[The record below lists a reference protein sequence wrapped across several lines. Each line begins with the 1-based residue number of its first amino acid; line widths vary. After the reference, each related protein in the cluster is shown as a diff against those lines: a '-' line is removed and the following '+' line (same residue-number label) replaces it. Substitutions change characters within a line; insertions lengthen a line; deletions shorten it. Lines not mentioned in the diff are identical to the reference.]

1 MKGSNMDGFTPDD
14 GFVAEDSMSRGQ
26 KTLKFLGDIAPVT
39 GAIVGGIPGSII
51 GGIPGGALGTG
62 FGAAQGKKMQSDLY
76 RGAGISPEITP
87 ETAISEQVTQPVIEG
102 AKAGVVDLATAGL
115 MKGVGKVLSPITKNF
130 GNVAKNFLRSTVTVP
145 RQVAKDLGLDRAFEE
160 LSKHGIASNIDEMAA
175 TADKIT
181 GSDGMVSKAVRMAA
195 SQIDDTL
202 DMDLPLTAA
211 RNIAE
216 QEKGRFIREPTIA
229 KKALDN
235 IRQILSPTAK
245 DISGR
250 STVEVALDAE
260 RKLQDI
266 AASYRSSAFGGLVQ
280 SPNKL
285 SDEALYK
292 IYNAAANDLAD
303 SIDAMPMSKEI
314 VQKIVNDEDL
324 IASIGT
330 ISKRLAEQF
339 KKAKTISD
347 LRSIQRPFVVLK
359 QAINHTRDAQSSAFA
374 QGLGKGTKN
383 LGKYANPL
391 NVIGDVLDAYTPT
404 ASNIAGN
411 ESVQNL
417 FNLAGKAVTPVV
429 RGAAQV
435 ISGSNQ

>member
-1 MKGSNMDGFTPDD
+1 MDGFTPDD
-14 GFVAEDSMSRGQ
+14 GFVAEDSMSAGQ

-51 GGIPGGALGTG
+51 GGIPGGAAGTA
-62 FGAAQGKKMQSDLY
+62 FGAAQGKKMQADLY
-76 RGAGISPEITP
+76 RGAGISGDVTP
-87 ETAISEQVTQPVIEG
+87 QTTYNEQVQQPVIEG
-102 AKAGVVDLATAGL
+102 AKAGAIDLATAGL
-115 MKGVGKVLSPITKNF
+115 MAGAGKVLSPITKNF

-181 GSDGMVSKAVRMAA
+181 GSNGMVSKAVRMAA
-195 SQIDDTL
+195 SQINDTL
-202 DMDLPLTAA
+202 DMGLPLRAA
-211 RNIAE
+211 KNIAD

-303 SIDAMPMSKEI
+303 SIDAMPMGKEI

-324 IASIGT
+324 IASLGT

-359 QAINHTRDAQSSAFA
+359 QAINHTKDSQSSAFA
-374 QGLGKGTKN
+374 QGLGQGAKKIGD
-383 LGKYANPL
+383 LARNPL
-391 NVIGDVLDAYTPT
+391 NIIGNVLDAYTPT
-404 ASNIAGN
+404 AANVTGN

-417 FNLAGKAVTPVV
+417 FKMAGKLVPNVV
-429 RGAAQV
+429 RAGVQTQ
-435 ISGSNQ
+435 SNQ